1 MARLIPCLII
11 VLLSIGCGGKPG
23 PAKARAEKDP
33 KIAAVEEKVNKTS
46 AEGKQVIE
54 KVKGMK
60 PEVNDQPSSV
70 TLGEKVDKFAK
81 DMANY
86 SITPIGWEAS
96 QKAVRKD
103 DKGQNEKVGRW
114 KIIFHYQDYQ
124 KNLLAAEWEYNPNSE
139 KLYPFEKVNAPGF
152 WDAPTEPAKDA
163 KAKK

>member
-46 AEGKQVIE
+46 AEGKQIIE
-54 KVKGMK
+54 KVKAMK
-60 PEVNDQPSSV
+60 PEVNDQPSAM
-70 TLGEKVDKFAK
+70 TLSEKADDYAK
-81 DMANY
+81 NKATYN
-86 SITPIGWEAS
+86 ITPIGWEAS

-103 DKGQNEKVGRW
+103 EKGARW
-114 KIIFHYQDYQ
+114 KVVFHYQDWE
-124 KNLLAAEWEYNPNSE
+124 KKLLAAEWEYNPNTE
-139 KLYPFEKVNAPGF
+139 KVYPFELVNAPGF
-152 WDAPTEPAKDA
+152 WEQPQTPAKDA